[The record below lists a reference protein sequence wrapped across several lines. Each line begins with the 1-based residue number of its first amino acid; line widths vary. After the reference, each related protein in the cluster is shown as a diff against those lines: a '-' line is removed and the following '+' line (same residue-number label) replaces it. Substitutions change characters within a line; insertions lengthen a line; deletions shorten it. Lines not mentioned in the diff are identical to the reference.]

1 MNYYLTPEP
10 IVEVLGLTEIRKS
23 TATGMY
29 LLSEYDLAPYG
40 IDKAVGEGAIELS
53 DNLPPLPGS
62 DVQSPPLDETQ
73 GEENEQQESQEGTTG
88 TNVSDETSEESETE
102 SEVGFTDES
111 VGKPAEDIESE
122 KETGTENEE
131 GE

>member
-10 IVEVLGLTEIRKS
+10 IVEVLGLTQIRKS
-23 TATGMY
+23 TSAGLF

-40 IDKAVGEGAIELS
+40 IDKAVSEGAIELS

-62 DVQSPPLDETQ
+62 DVQSPPVEEPREETSQEEEPAEESATAEEEPADETVPI
-73 GEENEQQESQEGTTG
+73 EEEP
-88 TNVSDETSEESETE
+88 ET
-102 SEVGFTDES
+102 
-111 VGKPAEDIESE
+111 K
-122 KETGTENEE
+122 EE